1 MAASARRIWQV
12 EQRLPAVSALGSDRR
27 LRCHAGDAGGDG
39 KPSRARRHGR
49 QYGHPS
55 TSLCCRHKKG
65 TQNQEAL
72 GRSRGGFSTKIH
84 ARCDEQGRPLGFTL
98 TPGETH
104 DTKGFPILMR
114 MIDDRIRALIADRG
128 YDSNAIREALHDANI
143 EPVIPS
149 RSNRKQPLSFNRE
162 TYKLRNRIER
172 MFNKLKN
179 WRRIATRYD
188 KSASSFLAFVTV
200 ASVKQWLPFVHET

>member
-1 MAASARRIWQV
+1 
-12 EQRLPAVSALGSDRR
+12 
-27 LRCHAGDAGGDG
+27 
-39 KPSRARRHGR
+39 
-49 QYGHPS
+49 
-55 TSLCCRHKKG
+55 
-65 TQNQEAL
+65 
-72 GRSRGGFSTKIH
+72 
-84 ARCDEQGRPLGFTL
+84 
-98 TPGETH
+98 
-104 DTKGFPILMR
+104 MR

-128 YDSNAIREALHDANI
+128 YDSNAIREALQDANI

-149 RSNRKQPLSFNRE
+149 RSNRKQPASFNRE

-200 ASVKQWLPFVHET
+200 ASVKLWLPFVHET

>member
-1 MAASARRIWQV
+1 VCR
-12 EQRLPAVSALGSDRR
+12 
-27 LRCHAGDAGGDG
+27 
-39 KPSRARRHGR
+39 
-49 QYGHPS
+49 
-55 TSLCCRHKKG
+55 RHKKG

-84 ARCDEQGRPLGFTL
+84 ARCDEQGRPLGFAL

-104 DTKGFPILMR
+104 DTKGFTILMR
-114 MIDDRIRALIADRG
+114 MIDDRIRALIADKG
-128 YDSNAIREALHDANI
+128 YDSDAIREALRDADI

-149 RSNRKQPLSFNRE
+149 RSNRKQPISFDRE

-188 KSASSFLAFVTV
+188 KSASSFLAFITV
-200 ASVKQWLPFVHET
+200 VAAKQWIPFVHET